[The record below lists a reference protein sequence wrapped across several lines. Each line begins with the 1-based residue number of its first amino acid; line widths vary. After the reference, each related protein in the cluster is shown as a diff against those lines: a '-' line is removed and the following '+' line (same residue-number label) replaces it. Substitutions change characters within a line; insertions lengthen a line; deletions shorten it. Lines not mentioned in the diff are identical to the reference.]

1 MNVPIC
7 GDWHKE
13 ERRPNIT
20 LHADVAFA
28 LCTFAWEV
36 SISAPS
42 RHEAFVVVV
51 DLFAALVLLPEDDKC
66 RKVNKQEIRDSLC
79 CHNTVLSASYLT
91 APLSAGPAEQPAVRF
106 HHPLTSRHPD
116 RKETKTLIVTQRNDF
131 VSLKLGFS
139 KRGPGATSGP
149 WATPSGPRGDT

>member
-13 ERRPNIT
+13 ERSLNIP
-20 LHADVAFA
+20 LNADVAFA
-28 LCTFAWEV
+28 LCTYAWEV

-42 RHEAFVVVV
+42 RHEAFVVVDV
-51 DLFAALVLLPEDDKC
+51 FVTLVLLPEDNTC
-66 RKVNKQEIRDSLC
+66 IKVNKQEIRDSLC
-79 CHNTVLSASYLT
+79 CHNTVLSALT

-131 VSLKLGFS
+131 VSLKLCFS
-139 KRGPGATSGP
+139 KCGPGATSGTR
-149 WATPSGPRGDT
+149 ATPSGPQGDT

>member
-13 ERRPNIT
+13 ERSRNIT
-20 LHADVAFA
+20 LNADVAFA

-42 RHEAFVVVV
+42 RHVAFVVVDV
-51 DLFAALVLLPEDDKC
+51 FATLVLLPEDDKC
-66 RKVNKQEIRDSLC
+66 IKVNKQEIRDSLC
-79 CHNTVLSASYLT
+79 CHNTVLSAPT
-91 APLSAGPAEQPAVRF
+91 ALLSAGPAEQPAVRF

-131 VSLKLGFS
+131 VSLKLCFS
-139 KRGPGATSGP
+139 KCGPGATSGP
-149 WATPSGPRGDT
+149 RATPSGP